1 MRQFYRYMFQVRGN
15 CWQVYHWLW
24 WALWLAQM
32 YVLTIYNRIE
42 ANEADAIKR
51 VQANLVT
58 ILPAVLIKAIENK
71 IQRGKF
77 LSCSN

>member
-1 MRQFYRYMFQVRGN
+1 
-15 CWQVYHWLW
+15 
-24 WALWLAQM
+24 M

-42 ANEADAIKR
+42 ANEADAIVR

-77 LSCSN
+77 LSVTINF